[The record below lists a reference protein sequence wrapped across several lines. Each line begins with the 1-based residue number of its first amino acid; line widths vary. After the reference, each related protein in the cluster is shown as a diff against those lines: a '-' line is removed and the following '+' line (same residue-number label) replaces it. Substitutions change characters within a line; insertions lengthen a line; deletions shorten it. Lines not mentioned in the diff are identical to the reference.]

1 MKNNVG
7 SPCTEEEKYSSPVRT
22 KGRSEAAKPSEKKT
36 VRASDANATV
46 EHEVPDGEEAA
57 VEASESMEIVL
68 HISEDEGDKTD
79 VEAAEEILLDGKIY
93 ISVCATKQR
102 L

>member
-1 MKNNVG
+1 M
-7 SPCTEEEKYSSPVRT
+7 
-22 KGRSEAAKPSEKKT
+22 KPSEKKT
-36 VRASDANATV
+36 VTESDANAAV

-79 VEAAEEILLDGKIY
+79 ADVEAEDAILLDGK
-93 ISVCATKQR
+93 V
-102 L
+102 